1 MVVLSHHCPRL
12 EYKCIIQIKQCT
24 DGNRDNPVQVLQCIQ
39 STGDYITSSKSLSK
53 GIIQIKQCT
62 DGNGDNPVQCKLNSA
77 EFHPT
82 SQVMLV
88 AGMNQTLNLFQVDG
102 KNNPKI
108 QSIFLENYP
117 IYSAH
122 FSANGEEVIMGS
134 KHKGFHY
141 YDMMVGKM
149 ISVPPVKGLG
159 EVNMKRFV
167 VSPDGRFI
175 AFLGLY
181 GSIHLLSAKS
191 KELIYTQ
198 KMNGSVGGVCF
209 SQDGSTM
216 YSYGDDGDVY
226 IWDMKTRDCIHRFI
240 DDGCTKGMSIA
251 VSHDHNFLA
260 CGSYS
265 GVVNIYEPSVCL
277 KSRSP
282 KPLKALLNLTTPCTN
297 LVFNSTSEILAMCS
311 DSAERAVKLVHV
323 PSQTVFSNF
332 PDRLDAKLRIPLCMD
347 FSRNSGYFTV
357 GTNKGLALL
366 YRVKHYSNY

>member
-1 MVVLSHHCPRL
+1 M
-12 EYKCIIQIKQCT
+12 I
-24 DGNRDNPVQVLQCIQ
+24 
-39 STGDYITSSKSLSK
+39 
-53 GIIQIKQCT
+53 
-62 DGNGDNPVQCKLNSA
+62 
-77 EFHPT
+77 
-82 SQVMLV
+82 
-88 AGMNQTLNLFQVDG
+88 FQVDG

-175 AFLGLY
+175 AFIGSY
-181 GSIHLLSAKS
+181 GNIHLLSAKS
-191 KELIYTQ
+191 KEWIFTQ

-366 YRVKHYSNY
+366 YRYSFYSSKISLYLSVKM

>member
-1 MVVLSHHCPRL
+1 MFVKN
-12 EYKCIIQIKQCT
+12 E
-24 DGNRDNPVQVLQCIQ
+24 N
-39 STGDYITSSKSLSK
+39 
-53 GIIQIKQCT
+53 
-62 DGNGDNPVQCKLNSA
+62 LNA
-77 EFHPT
+77 LRFDRYYCDLT
-82 SQVMLV
+82 
-88 AGMNQTLNLFQVDG
+88 VDG

-108 QSIFLENYP
+108 QIIFLENYS

-149 ISVPPVKGLG
+149 ISVPPIKGLG

-175 AFLGLY
+175 AFLGSY
-181 GSIHLLSAKS
+181 GNIHLLSAKS
-191 KELIYTQ
+191 NEWIYTQ
-198 KMNGSVGGVCF
+198 KMNGNVGGVCF

-240 DDGCTKGMSIA
+240 DDGS
-251 VSHDHNFLA
+251 

-311 DSAERAVKLVHV
+311 DSAERAVKLVSILIV
-323 PSQTVFSNF
+323 
-332 PDRLDAKLRIPLCMD
+332 M
-347 FSRNSGYFTV
+347 
-357 GTNKGLALL
+357 
-366 YRVKHYSNY
+366 